1 MWDFIHHQC
10 CAAWVQ
16 TKQVG
21 VFWNIMKEWWIC
33 HIISISRLHVVHIEP
48 HHAVSSFAKWGCF
61 RVINSLWFWLIQD
74 DVIKW
79 IFSASLALCEGNPP
93 APVEFHYKGQWRRI
107 LMFTLICARTNDL
120 ANNRNAGELRRHRAH
135 HDVTVMLPATV
146 ESSHIRIIY
155 HKTFK
160 IDSP

>member
-1 MWDFIHHQC
+1 MLRSLCTNKTSGSFLKYNEGMLNLSYHKYLKIARSTHW
-10 CAAWVQ
+10 
-16 TKQVG
+16 
-21 VFWNIMKEWWIC
+21 
-33 HIISISRLHVVHIEP
+33 
-48 HHAVSSFAKWGCF
+48 VSSCRIIFWKWGCF

-74 DVIKW
+74 DVIKL

-107 LMFTLICARTNDL
+107 LMFTLICARTNDW
-120 ANNRNAGELRRHRAH
+120 ANNRNAGDLRRHRAH

-155 HKTFK
+155 HKIFK